1 MPDDGPDDGR
11 TIRWSAGAL
20 DGVLSRHGES
30 TREPARGAELAALI
44 TKDIAAGR
52 APDARDL
59 RQRLQP
65 RGRDLPV
72 DVPVTLTA
80 LASFDA
86 LLEAGA

>member
-1 MPDDGPDDGR
+1 MV
-11 TIRWSAGAL
+11 AL
-20 DGVLSRHGES
+20 LALAHDEGCE
-30 TREPARGAELAALI
+30 AELAALI
-44 TKDIAAGR
+44 TEDITAGR
-52 APDARDL
+52 APDAHDL

-65 RGRDLPV
+65 RGRDLPL